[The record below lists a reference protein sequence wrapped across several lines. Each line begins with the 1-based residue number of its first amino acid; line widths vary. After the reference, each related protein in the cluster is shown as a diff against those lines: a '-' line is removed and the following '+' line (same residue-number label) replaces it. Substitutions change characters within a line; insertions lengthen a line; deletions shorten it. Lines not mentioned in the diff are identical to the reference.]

1 MTNGVLYHFLAAP
14 QEIVFYAL
22 FTCGYLIVFVVVVGL
37 LRVVVVPRVIILFSM
52 GLNKSAF
59 PPILFV
65 NLRFRLSCF
74 YFGF

>member
-1 MTNGVLYHFLAAP
+1 MTNGVLYHFLATP

-22 FTCGYLIVFVVVVGL
+22 FTYGYLIVFVVVVGL
-37 LRVVVVPRVIILFSM
+37 LRVVVVPRVILFSM